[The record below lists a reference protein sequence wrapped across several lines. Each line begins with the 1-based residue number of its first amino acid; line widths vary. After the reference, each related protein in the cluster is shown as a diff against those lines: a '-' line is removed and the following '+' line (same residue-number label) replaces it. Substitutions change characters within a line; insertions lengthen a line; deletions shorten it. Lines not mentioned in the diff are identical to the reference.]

1 MIAIFRKQLTS
12 HLQTIILSD
21 NPAQTALSELDP
33 CLGSGAETDLVLV
46 FSMLEGGKSGCCKG
60 LLKNFRIC
68 IGLLLI

>member
-33 CLGSGAETDLVLV
+33 CLDSGAETDLVLV
-46 FSMLEGGKSGCCKG
+46 FSMLEGENQVAAKGC
-60 LLKNFRIC
+60 
-68 IGLLLI
+68 